1 VQAFPGAG
9 AVLGE
14 VPATSTPFLVAALA
28 FALGLGIV
36 LAVGSSILRT
46 LVVPRGVRSKLSAGV
61 LAATLA
67 TFRSVAHRTSSYE
80 ARDAVLAYAAPSA
93 LIVTLAVW
101 LGLLFVGFACLLFA
115 FSPLDWA
122 ASFREAGSSLFT
134 LGFAS
139 TDRGQLTLVDFL
151 AAATGPI
158 VVGLLVGY
166 LPSLYASY
174 NRREVEVA
182 LLHSRSGEPN
192 WGPEILVRHAIV
204 NSTEELHTLF
214 RGWERWAADVAESH
228 VNYPVLIHV
237 RSAQPLRNWLIALL
251 SVMDAA
257 AFQMSVNPQI
267 PQSTARVALRQG
279 FVAVRDIARAE
290 GIAVDDDPDPDA
302 GITLTFEQFSS
313 AYDDVATSGYEM
325 QRSAEEAWPHFR
337 GWRINYEAAA
347 YALAQRIDAP
357 PAEWSGVR
365 RPPLDVIR
373 PYRPT
378 NRMPGGRTGRPV
390 PGE

>member
-1 VQAFPGAG
+1 VSSFTIWSIP
-9 AVLGE
+9 
-14 VPATSTPFLVAALA
+14 SFL
-28 FALGLGIV
+28 LGLAIV

-46 LVVPRGVRSKLSAGV
+46 LVVPRGVRSKLSAAV
-61 LAATLA
+61 LSATLA
-67 TFRSVAHRTSSYE
+67 TFRFVARRTASYE
-80 ARDAVLAYAAPSA
+80 SRDAVLAYAAPSS

-139 TDRGQLTLVDFL
+139 TDRGQLTVVDFL
-151 AAATGPI
+151 AAATGPV

-204 NSTEELHTLF
+204 NSAGELDTLF

-228 VNYPVLIHV
+228 TNYPVLIHV
-237 RSAQPLRNWLIALL
+237 RSAQPLRNWLLALL
-251 SVMDAA
+251 AVMDAA

-267 PQSTARVALRQG
+267 PQAPARVALRQG

-290 GIAVDDDPDPDA
+290 GLHVDDDPDPDSA
-302 GITLTFEQFSS
+302 IALTFEEFAT
-313 AYDDVATSGYEM
+313 AYADVAASGYPM
-325 QRSAEEAWPHFR
+325 VRSAADAWPHFR

-347 YALAQRIDAP
+347 YALAEAIDAP
-357 PAEWSGVR
+357 PAPWSGVR
-365 RPPLDVIR
+365 RPPLDEIR

-378 NRMPGGRTGRPV
+378 NRMPGGRSGRPV
-390 PGE
+390 VGE

>member
-1 VQAFPGAG
+1 MSTSLPVSILCFLIGL
-9 AVLGE
+9 AV
-14 VPATSTPFLVAALA
+14 
-28 FALGLGIV
+28 V

-61 LAATLA
+61 LAVTLA
-67 TFRSVAHRTSSYE
+67 LFRAVARRTKTYE
-80 ARDAVLAYAAPSA
+80 SRDAVMAYAAPLS
-93 LIVTLAVW
+93 LIVMLMTW
-101 LGLLFVGFACLLFA
+101 LGMLFVGFACLLFA

-139 TDRGQLTLVDFL
+139 TDRGQLTFIDFL
-151 AAATGPI
+151 AAATGPV

-182 LLHSRSGEPN
+182 LLHSRAGEPN
-192 WGPEILVRHAIV
+192 WGPEILVRHAVV
-204 NSTEELHTLF
+204 NSTDELATLW

-237 RSAQPLRNWLIALL
+237 RSAQPMRNWLVALL

-257 AFQMSVNPQI
+257 AFQMAVNPQV
-267 PQSTARVALRQG
+267 PQGTARVALRQG

-290 GIAVDDDPDPDA
+290 GITVEEDPDPDTA
-302 GITLTFEQFSS
+302 ILLSFEEF
-313 AYDDVATSGYEM
+313 ATGYADVASAGYAM
-325 QRSAEEAWPHFR
+325 QRTAAEAWPHFR
-337 GWRINYEAAA
+337 GWRVNYEHAA
-347 YALAQRIDAP
+347 YALAERIDAP
-357 PAEWSGVR
+357 PAAWSGTR
-365 RPPLDVIR
+365 TPHLDVILPQR
-373 PYRPT
+373 PQ
-378 NRMPGGRTGRPV
+378 NRMPGGRTGRPII
-390 PGE
+390 GE

>member
-1 VQAFPGAG
+1 MTTPLPVS
-9 AVLGE
+9 V
-14 VPATSTPFLVAALA
+14 ATFVVGLA
-28 FALGLGIV
+28 IV
-36 LAVGSSILRT
+36 LSVGSSILRT
-46 LVVPRGVRSKLSAGV
+46 LVVPRGVRSKLSALV

-67 TFRSVAHRTSSYE
+67 AFRTVARRTRSYE

-93 LIVTLAVW
+93 LILMLATW
-101 LGLLFVGFACLLFA
+101 LALLFVGFAFLLFS

-122 ASFREAGSSLFT
+122 QSFREAGSSLFT

-139 TDRGQLTLVDFL
+139 TDRSQLTAVDLL
-151 AAATGPI
+151 AAATGPV

-192 WGPEILVRHAIV
+192 WGPEILYRHAII
-204 NSTEELHTLF
+204 NSSDELTTLF
-214 RGWERWAADVAESH
+214 RSWERWAADVAESH

-237 RSAQPLRNWLIALL
+237 RSAQPLRTWLVALVA
-251 SVMDAA
+251 VMDAA
-257 AFQMSVNPQI
+257 AFQMSVNPQL
-267 PQSTARVALRQG
+267 PQGTSRVALRQG

-290 GIAVDDDPDPDA
+290 GIPVDDDPDPDLP
-302 GITLTFEQFSS
+302 ISLTYEEFAA
-313 AYDDVATSGYEM
+313 AYADVASAGYPMTRTVE
-325 QRSAEEAWPHFR
+325 QAWPHFR

-347 YALAQRIDAP
+347 YALAERIDAP
-357 PAEWSGVR
+357 PAAWTGTR
-365 RPPLDVIR
+365 RPPLDVVM
-373 PYRPT
+373 PERPT

-390 PGE
+390 VDE

>member
-1 VQAFPGAG
+1 MNAVGSVLSFVAG
-9 AVLGE
+9 
-14 VPATSTPFLVAALA
+14 LA
-28 FALGLGIV
+28 IV

-61 LAATLA
+61 LTATLA
-67 TFRSVAHRTSSYE
+67 AYRTVARRTSTYH
-80 ARDAVLAYAAPSA
+80 ARDAVLAYAAPVS
-93 LIVTLAVW
+93 LIVTLLTW
-101 LGLLFVGFACLLFA
+101 LFLLFVGFALLLFS
-115 FSPLDWA
+115 FSPLDIA

-139 TDRGQLTLVDFL
+139 TDRAQLTLVDFL
-151 AAATGPI
+151 AAVTGPI
-158 VVGLLVGY
+158 VVGLMVGY

-192 WGPEILVRHAIV
+192 WGPEILLRHAIV
-204 NSTEELHTLF
+204 NSSDELVTLW
-214 RGWERWAADVAESH
+214 RDWEHWAADVAESH

-257 AFQMSVNPQI
+257 ALQLALNPQVAQG
-267 PQSTARVALRQG
+267 PARVALRQG

-290 GIAVDDDPDPDA
+290 GIDVEEDPDPDT
-302 GITLTFEQFSS
+302 GISLSFEDFRA
-313 AYDDVATSGYEM
+313 AYAQLEGSGYAM
-325 QRSAEEAWPHFR
+325 ARTAEEAWPHFR
-337 GWRINYEAAA
+337 GWRVNYERAA
-347 YALAQRIDAP
+347 YALAERIDAV
-357 PAEWSGVR
+357 PALWSGSR
-365 RPPLDVIR
+365 RPELAVIA
-373 PYRPT
+373 PERPT

-390 PGE
+390 IGE

>member
-1 VQAFPGAG
+1 MSTSLPVSILCFLIGL
-9 AVLGE
+9 AV
-14 VPATSTPFLVAALA
+14 
-28 FALGLGIV
+28 V

-61 LAATLA
+61 LAVTLA
-67 TFRSVAHRTSSYE
+67 LFRAVARRTKTYE
-80 ARDAVLAYAAPSA
+80 SRDAVMAYAAPLS
-93 LIVTLAVW
+93 LIVMLMTW
-101 LGLLFVGFACLLFA
+101 LGMLFVGFACLLFA

-139 TDRGQLTLVDFL
+139 TDRGQLTFIDFL
-151 AAATGPI
+151 AAATGPV

-182 LLHSRSGEPN
+182 LLHSRAGEPN
-192 WGPEILVRHAIV
+192 WGPEILVRHAVV
-204 NSTEELHTLF
+204 NSTDELATLW

-237 RSAQPLRNWLIALL
+237 RSAQPMRNWLVALL

-257 AFQMSVNPQI
+257 AFQMAVNPQV
-267 PQSTARVALRQG
+267 PQGSARVALRQG

-290 GIAVDDDPDPDA
+290 GITVEEDPDPDTA
-302 GITLTFEQFSS
+302 ILLSFEEF
-313 AYDDVATSGYEM
+313 ATGYADVASAGYAM
-325 QRSAEEAWPHFR
+325 QRTAAEAWPHFR
-337 GWRINYEAAA
+337 GWRVNYEHAA
-347 YALAQRIDAP
+347 YALAERIDAP
-357 PAEWSGVR
+357 PAAWSGTR
-365 RPPLDVIR
+365 TPHLDVILPQR
-373 PYRPT
+373 PQ
-378 NRMPGGRTGRPV
+378 NRMPGGRTGRPII
-390 PGE
+390 GE

>member
-1 VQAFPGAG
+1 VQTVG
-9 AVLGE
+9 AVL
-14 VPATSTPFLVAALA
+14 S
-28 FALGLGIV
+28 FAVGLLIV

-46 LVVPRGVRSKLSAGV
+46 LVVPRGVRSKLSSAV
-61 LAATLA
+61 LVTTLGA
-67 TFRSVAHRTSSYE
+67 FRAVAHRASTYT
-80 ARDAVLAYAAPSA
+80 ARDAVLAYAAPVA
-93 LIVTLAVW
+93 LIATLLTW
-101 LGLLFVGFACLLFA
+101 LALLFIGFALLLFS
-115 FSPLDWA
+115 FSPLDMA

-139 TDRGQLTLVDFL
+139 TDRAQLTLVDFL

-158 VVGLLVGY
+158 VVGLLIGY

-192 WGPEILVRHAIV
+192 WGPEILLRHAIV
-204 NSTEELHTLF
+204 NSEGELVTLW
-214 RGWERWAADVAESH
+214 RDWEHWAADVAESH

-257 AFQMSVNPQI
+257 ALQLSLNPQV
-267 PQSTARVALRQG
+267 PQGPARVALRQG

-290 GIAVDDDPDPDA
+290 GIRVEEDPDPDA
-302 GITLTFEQFSS
+302 SLALTFEEFAD
-313 AYDDVATSGYEM
+313 AYDQLVIAGYSM
-325 QRSAEEAWPHFR
+325 ARTAEEAWPHFR
-337 GWRINYEAAA
+337 GWRINYEHSA
-347 YALAQRIDAP
+347 YELARRIDAV
-357 PAEWSGVR
+357 PAPWSGPR
-365 RPPLDVIR
+365 TPPLPEIE
-373 PYRPT
+373 PYRPV

>member
-1 VQAFPGAG
+1 MTTTL
-9 AVLGE
+9 AVS
-14 VPATSTPFLVAALA
+14 VFWFLVGLA
-28 FALGLGIV
+28 V
-36 LAVGSSILRT
+36 VTAVGSSILRT
-46 LVVPRGVRSKLSAGV
+46 LVVPRGVRSKLSAAV
-61 LAATLA
+61 LTATLTA
-67 TFRSVAHRTSSYE
+67 FRAVARRTSSYA
-80 ARDAVLAYAAPSA
+80 ARDAVLAYAAPLS
-93 LIVTLAVW
+93 LILTLMTW

-122 ASFREAGSSLFT
+122 QSFREAGSSLFT

-139 TDRGQLTLVDFL
+139 TDRSQLTVVDFV
-151 AAATGPI
+151 AAATGPV

-204 NSTEELHTLF
+204 NSTEELQTLF
-214 RGWERWAADVAESH
+214 RGWERWAADIAESH

-237 RSAQPLRNWLIALL
+237 RSAQPLRNWLVALL

-267 PQSTARVALRQG
+267 PQATARVALRQG
-279 FVAVRDIARAE
+279 FVAVRDIAIAE
-290 GIAVDDDPDPDA
+290 GIVIDEDPDPDTS
-302 GITLTFEQFSS
+302 ISLTFEEFEA
-313 AYDDVATSGYEM
+313 AYDDVADSGYEM
-325 QRSAEEAWPHFR
+325 ARSARDAWPHFR
-337 GWRINYEAAA
+337 GWRINYEASA
-347 YALAQRIDAP
+347 YALAERIDAP
-357 PAEWSGVR
+357 PAAWSGAR
-365 RPPLDVIR
+365 RPPLAVIMPQR
-373 PYRPT
+373 PQ

-390 PGE
+390 VGE